1 MKLHVIPKYQQG
13 GGYESPYTPYR
24 YFAVPQ
30 AAGNT
35 VSPAE
40 MEEPSIR
47 KTTKDKDKGLANKDI
62 MDLLGKLDGLPSDM
76 AGITAQLQDF
86 VIENAKNEALG
97 GTNTASIEAKYLG
110 ILQQMRVA
118 AFNKK
123 EYETAYKQADQNESL
138 NELAITDRGQFVCK
152 HKNKDD
158 YELLSAEELQKSDN
172 YVALTNSELLYLRA
186 HDYNLAN
193 SNKILSTVHAGVS
206 MKTITDQVLKIIND
220 MATDTM
226 KTSGYAYTQKGRMVS
241 GLEDFQKA
249 VMEAYGTSH
258 NGTVADLYK
267 YTYLTK
273 TQANHANEA
282 LSYIYHALP
291 ENAKALLKAKSDF
304 TDQGA
309 ASILQ
314 TLVASTVDTTQ
325 EFDLTMHNQGNEGG
339 RGRSS
344 RGRSGSGDDNDGF
357 KHTPLVQMVEGTG
370 GVEQTMTVDRG
381 DGVQMSVTGRK
392 YNRIT
397 DTSESRKPIEATSI
411 KNMLDQ
417 SGIADIVL
425 DYRKITFGD
434 QVLED
439 DTALSNIAY
448 NGTGAER
455 AILPKKADGTVD
467 LSYMEEYLK
476 LEKAIEALGK
486 NPPEEKVRAL
496 RRESKLASL
505 FLPSGAID
513 PTKFGLF
520 LVTEGYTTDALSG
533 VHESE
538 FVKEKTKDTEKIL
551 DIIRRALTIGTGND
565 KESPQF
571 DTYSAVNPFDWL
583 GNYDHIYKAA
593 MYIPIEGNLLAA
605 ASGDRQKLDNDT
617 ALTLDQRYE
626 DFDKLLTATAP
637 DADKLKLDK
646 NNGEK

>member
-35 VSPAE
+35 VSPTE
-40 MEEPSIR
+40 MEEPPIR
-47 KTTKDKDKGLANKDI
+47 KTTKDKDKGLATKDI

-118 AFNKK
+118 SFNKK

-158 YELLSAEELQKSDN
+158 YELLSAEELKKSDD

-249 VMEAYGTSH
+249 VMEASGTSH

-325 EFDLTMHNQGNEGG
+325 EFDLTMQSQGNGSG
-339 RGRSS
+339 
-344 RGRSGSGDDNDGF
+344 RGRSGSGDDDSF
-357 KHTPLVQMVEGTG
+357 KQTPLVQMVRGIG
-370 GVEQTMTVDRG
+370 GVNQTMTVDRG

-417 SGIADIVL
+417 SGISDIVL

-467 LSYMEEYLK
+467 LTYMEEYLK
-476 LEKAIEALGK
+476 LEKAIEALGE
-486 NPPEEKVRAL
+486 NPPEEKVREL
-496 RRESKLASL
+496 RRESKLSSL

-520 LVTEGYTTDALSG
+520 LVTEGYTTDTLSG

-538 FVKEKTKDTEKIL
+538 FVKEKTKDTDKIL
-551 DIIRRALTIGTGND
+551 NIIKRALTAETGKNAV
-565 KESPQF
+565 SPEF
-571 DTYSAVNPFDWL
+571 DTYHPLNPFDWL

-593 MYIPIEGNLLAA
+593 MYIPIEGNLLTA
-605 ASGDRQKLDNDT
+605 ASGDRQKLDNGIATD
-617 ALTLDQRYE
+617 LDQRYD
-626 DFDKLLTATAP
+626 DFDKLLSATAP

-646 NNGEK
+646 NNGKK